1 MISIDWGKIVVH
13 SFYLQR
19 RNVHA
24 RWGFGRAFAIGAI
37 GAALF
42 SLSPIT
48 FAQER
53 LSDKMFSFNIP
64 RQSVD
69 LALTEFAEQADLTLV
84 FRFEDVRN
92 SNANQLIGEFGLQEG
107 IEILLANTELTPTF
121 TNQLVLR
128 IATTAHKGSE
138 GEAMKVK
145 NKKGL
150 LAGLVTLFLGSGAVA
165 QDADGDRQNNT
176 GLLEE
181 IVVTAQKREQAL
193 DDVPVALTVL
203 SGSQIDDTFSNGIES
218 LQAAIPSLTFRK
230 GNTNR
235 NSGNFLRGIGTISFS
250 IAAEPSVSTVVDGV
264 VLSRSGQ
271 AFTDLY
277 DLERVEVLRGPQGTL
292 FGKNASAGVIN
303 IITKGPTEE
312 FETNFDFS
320 VFEGN
325 ERRLKT
331 SVSGPVNDKL
341 RARITA
347 FTGDYDGAHTNVFNG
362 ADLNGYNRKG
372 ARAILD
378 FDFSDAVTARTI
390 LEYYASSDNCCI
402 ELVADRD
409 IPISQ
414 SVEVLRT
421 VDNDLLSV
429 TDNRTVAA
437 SFNLDWDLGNHVLT
451 SITSYSEWDNVELAD
466 RDFRSQVNEQY
477 YTDGTITGGLLTSDS
492 DSNNFQQHEFG
503 PQQSDT
509 FSQEVRFANIAD
521 GPLEYLVGAYYSNT
535 SIDRTFERSDR
546 LCVSEAIRDAMAAQT
561 LNVDTAAGGVSP
573 DNLGCEVDT
582 TFIEPSA
589 RAMMDTEFE
598 NLAVFGNL
606 TYNFSDR
613 LRALAGLRYTRDEVS
628 YNHRRDGNADHEAL
642 VRIGGAAP
650 GIRSPDYPELAVDDG
665 TGSVRRDG
673 VNGDGSDSQTNTNV
687 SGKLGVQ
694 FDLDDNWMLYGTY
707 AQGYKGPAFNISF
720 SMREAREPAVSE
732 ETSDA
737 FEIGL
742 KGTLWGNTFVGIAA
756 YTTNIEGF
764 QQNSNIIQ
772 NGTISSNLT
781 NAGSVETTGVEID
794 FRSVLSERF
803 SIYGG
808 LALMPTVNIQKLNCA
823 SLIEFARVSGDS
835 GDQSDADACLARSDD
850 QERLALAPKVKAN
863 LALSYTAPLTDRLN
877 WHLNVNGSYQDEVFS
892 NDREDSL
899 ELLDA
904 RAILDASVAVSDRD
918 GTHRLTLI
926 AKNLTDEKY
935 ATQVISSASV
945 PSSEFPSGRALRYQI
960 PREADRYF
968 GLNYRVSF

>member
-1 MISIDWGKIVVH
+1 MKIDWGKSNVL
-13 SFYLQR
+13 SSSPMKRLMR
-19 RNVHA
+19 RLFESERTHFV
-24 RWGFGRAFAIGAI
+24 WTVTAI
-37 GAALF
+37 F
-42 SLSPIT
+42 SLCSSLACAENSDSSSLAT
-48 FAQER
+48 FH
-53 LSDKMFSFNIP
+53 IP
-64 RQSVD
+64 QQSAET
-69 LALTEFAEQADLTLV
+69 ALLEFAEQADLTLV
-84 FRFEDVRN
+84 VRFDEV
-92 SNANQLIGEFGLQEG
+92 SGKTANELIGEYSLEEG
-107 IEILLANTELTPTF
+107 IAILLEGTGLRPTF
-121 TNQLVLR
+121 KNALVLN
-128 IATTAHKGSE
+128 ITTTTPVETE
-138 GEAMKVK
+138 GGTMKTK
-145 NKKGL
+145 TKKGI
-150 LAGLVTLFLGSGAVA
+150 LAGIAAIFTASGAAA
-165 QDADGDRQNNT
+165 QDGG

-203 SGSQIDDTFSNGIES
+203 SSAQIDDTFSNGIES
-218 LQAAIPSLTFRK
+218 LQAVIPSLTFRK

-303 IITKGPTEE
+303 IVTKGPTEE
-312 FETNFDFS
+312 LETNFDFS

-325 ERRLKT
+325 ERRMKA
-331 SVSGPVNDKL
+331 SVSGPVTDNF
-341 RARITA
+341 RARVTA

-362 ADLNGYNRKG
+362 GDLNGYNRKG

-378 FDFSDAVTARTI
+378 YDFSDAVTSRTI
-390 LEYYASSDNCCI
+390 LEYYDSSDNCCI

-409 IPISQ
+409 TPISDA
-414 SVEVLRT
+414 VKVLRT
-421 VDNDLLSV
+421 VDNDLLSI
-429 TDNRTVAA
+429 TDNRTAAA
-437 SFNLDWDLGNHVLT
+437 SFNLDWDLDSHVLT

-477 YTDGTITGGLLTSDS
+477 YTDGTITNGRLTSTS

-509 FSQEVRFANIAD
+509 FTQEIRLANVAD
-521 GPLEYLVGAYYSNT
+521 GPLEYLVGVYYSNT

-561 LNVDTAAGGVSP
+561 LNADTAAAGGVSP
-573 DNLGCEVDT
+573 DNLGCEVGT

-589 RAMMDTEFE
+589 RAVMDTEFE
-598 NLAVFGNL
+598 NSAVFGNL

-613 LRALAGLRYTRDEVS
+613 FRVLAGLRYTRDEVS

-650 GIRSPDYPELAVDDG
+650 GIRSPDYPELAIDDG

-673 VNGDGSDSQTNTNV
+673 VDGDGSDSQTNTNV
-687 SGKLGVQ
+687 SGKFGVQ
-694 FDLDDNWMLYGTY
+694 FDLNDNWMLYGTY

-720 SMREAREPAVSE
+720 SMREAREPAVDE

-737 FEIGL
+737 FEVGL

-756 YTTNIEGF
+756 YTTDIEGF

-781 NAGSVETTGVEID
+781 NAGTVETTGVEID
-794 FRSVLSERF
+794 FRSVLSERL

-808 LALMPTVNIQKLNCA
+808 LALMPTVNIQELNCS
-823 SLIEFARVSGDS
+823 SLIEFARVSGDPD
-835 GDQSDADACLARSDD
+835 DQADADACLARSDD
-850 QERLALAPKVKAN
+850 QERLALAPDVKAN
-863 LALSYTAPLTDRLN
+863 LALSYTAPLSDRFN
-877 WHLNVNGSYQDEVFS
+877 WHFNINGSYQDEVFS
-892 NDREDSL
+892 NDREDPL

-904 RAILDASVAVSDRD
+904 RALFDASIGISNRD

-926 AKNLTDEKY
+926 AKNLTDENY

-968 GLNYRVSF
+968 GLNYRASF